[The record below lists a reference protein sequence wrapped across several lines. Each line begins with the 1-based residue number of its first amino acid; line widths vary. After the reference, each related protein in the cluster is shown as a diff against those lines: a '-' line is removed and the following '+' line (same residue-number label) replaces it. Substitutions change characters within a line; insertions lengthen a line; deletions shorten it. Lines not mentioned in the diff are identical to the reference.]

1 MKKLTW
7 VEMAL
12 GVWLIASPLALGYA
26 ASHTVIVAENL
37 LPGIFLIA
45 TSGWLLVKHSGRL
58 GTDWV
63 QELCGLWLIIG
74 SVALTVAHMPHAALN
89 VLIVGL
95 LVIAVDM
102 FETWALTR
110 EPNAIA

>member
-74 SVALTVAHMPHAALN
+74 SVALMVVHLPHAALN

-95 LVIAVDM
+95 MVLAVDLLD
-102 FETWALTR
+102 TWALTR
-110 EPNAIA
+110 EPNAIT

>member
-26 ASHTVIVAENL
+26 ASHPFVVAENL

-45 TSGWLLVKHSGRL
+45 TSGWILAKHSGRL

-74 SVALTVAHMPHAALN
+74 SVALMVVHMPHAALN

-95 LVIAVDM
+95 LVIAVDLFDM
-102 FETWALTR
+102 WTLTR
-110 EPNAIA
+110 EPSAIA

>member
-12 GVWLIASPLALGYA
+12 GAWLIASPLALGYA
-26 ASHTVIVAENL
+26 ASHPSVVAENL

-45 TSGWLLVKHSGRL
+45 TSGWMLLKHSGRL

-63 QELCGLWLIIG
+63 QEVCGLWLIIG
-74 SVALTVAHMPHAALN
+74 SVVLTVVHMPHAALN

-95 LVIAVDM
+95 LVIAVDI
-102 FETWALTR
+102 FDTWALTR
-110 EPNAIA
+110 EPGAIA